1 MHKMKDFHDIL
12 IAPVITEKSNELIAG
27 KIYTF
32 KVADGATKPEI
43 ADAVEKA
50 FKVKVESVNTVSM
63 VKKPRRVGA
72 HSGYKSAWKKAYVK
86 LTPDSKPIEFFE
98 GMN

>member
-1 MHKMKDFHDIL
+1 MKNIHDIL
-12 IAPVITEKSNELIAG
+12 IAPVITEKSNDLISN
-27 KIYTF
+27 KTYTF
-32 KVADGATKPEI
+32 RVADGATKPEI

-50 FKVKVESVNTVSM
+50 FKVKVKSVNTVSV
-63 VKKPRRVGA
+63 VKQSRRVGA